1 MLREIWGQ
9 FLSAVRLEICLVSGV
24 LCAVCCVCVVFN
36 MKEKHVNAALKSN
49 QVTHGGGS
57 RSHGAFWDQNLH
69 FISISNIS
77 TQRYFMSHNLSL
89 KPSILECSES
99 REEAESEI

>member
-1 MLREIWGQ
+1 M
-9 FLSAVRLEICLVSGV
+9 SGV

-49 QVTHGGGS
+49 QVTHGGWS

-77 TQRYFMSHNLSL
+77 TPRYFMSHNLS
-89 KPSILECSES
+89 PQTFDS
-99 REEAESEI
+99 RMLGIPERPRVKYEISRCCVGL